1 MFCLYRLYKNKIEE
15 KPGWNDQVLRWC
27 LEAAQ
32 ERGLRTEVEW
42 GGFLIDEMKIQ
53 VGVILEERLANE
65 GMSENLKLSTEL
77 KSWLPPY

>member
-27 LEAAQ
+27 LETAQ
-32 ERGLRTEVEW
+32 EMGLRTEDYW

-53 VGVILEERLANE
+53 VCVILEEQLANE
-65 GMSENLKLSTEL
+65 GMS
-77 KSWLPPY
+77 

>member
-1 MFCLYRLYKNKIEE
+1 M
-15 KPGWNDQVLRWC
+15 
-27 LEAAQ
+27 EAAQ
-32 ERGLRTEVEW
+32 ERGLRTEVDW

-53 VGVILEERLANE
+53 VCAILEERLANE